1 MKSSRRPRGK
11 NGLTAVEGKFFV
23 IGILRVVKLD
33 VHPLYHIFRS
43 DDTELFF
50 SKLNGTERQSD
61 EKN

>member
-33 VHPLYHIFRS
+33 VHPLYHVYRS

-50 SKLNGTERQSD
+50 SKLN
-61 EKN
+61 